1 MRTITIPKIRIA
13 LWSLSTVAVLVLSSS
28 QLQAAEKLDLS
39 GKWSGSWRSEISDH
53 TGPLKAKFE
62 VLDDSKVQ
70 ARFSGR
76 FFKFIPFRF
85 NVLLEIVETKDGVVI
100 LKGKEDLGRT
110 LGTYTYNA
118 TYSKGK
124 FVAKYSTDKDKGVFE
139 VSR

>member
-1 MRTITIPKIRIA
+1 MRKIILLKLEVA
-13 LWSLSTVAVLVLSSS
+13 LLSLSVIAVLVLSPI
-28 QLQAAEKLDLS
+28 QLQAEDKLDLS

-53 TGPLKAKFE
+53 TGPLKAKFT
-62 VLDDSKVQ
+62 VLENSKVQ

-76 FFKFIPFRF
+76 FFKIIPFRF
-85 NVLLEIVETKDGVVI
+85 NVTLEIVEDKDGVVT

-124 FVAKYSTDKDKGVFE
+124 FIAKYVTEKDKGVFE

>member
-1 MRTITIPKIRIA
+1 MRKNILLKLEVA
-13 LWSLSTVAVLVLSSS
+13 LLSLSVIAVLVLSPI
-28 QLQAAEKLDLS
+28 QLQAEDKLDLS

-53 TGPLKAKFE
+53 TGPLKAKFT
-62 VLDDSKVQ
+62 VLENAKVQ

-85 NVLLEIVETKDGVVI
+85 NVTLEIVADKDGVVT

-118 TYSKGK
+118 TYSEGK
-124 FVAKYSTDKDKGVFE
+124 FVAKYVTEKDKGVFE

>member
-1 MRTITIPKIRIA
+1 MREIILSKLEVALLLLSVIA
-13 LWSLSTVAVLVLSSS
+13 VMVLSPI
-28 QLQAAEKLDLS
+28 QLQAEDKLDLS

-53 TGPLKAKFE
+53 TGPLKAKFT
-62 VLDDSKVQ
+62 VLKNSKVQ

-76 FFKFIPFRF
+76 FFKIIPFHF
-85 NVLLEIVETKDGVVI
+85 NVTLEIVEDKDGVVT

-124 FVAKYSTDKDKGVFE
+124 FVAKYVTEKDKGVFE
-139 VSR
+139 VRR

>member
-1 MRTITIPKIRIA
+1 MRKNILLKLEVA
-13 LWSLSTVAVLVLSSS
+13 LLSLSVIAVLVLSPI
-28 QLQAAEKLDLS
+28 QLQAEDKLDLS

-53 TGPLKAKFE
+53 TGPLKAKFT
-62 VLDDSKVQ
+62 VLENSKVQ

-76 FFKFIPFRF
+76 FFKIIPFRF
-85 NVLLEIVETKDGVVI
+85 NVTLEIVADKDGVVT

-124 FVAKYSTDKDKGVFE
+124 FVAKYVTEKDKGVFE

>member
-1 MRTITIPKIRIA
+1 MCNIILSKLQIA
-13 LWSLSTVAVLVLSSS
+13 LLSLSVVAVLVLSPI
-28 QLQAAEKLDLS
+28 QMQAEEKLDLS
-39 GKWSGSWRSEISDH
+39 GKWSGSWRSEISEH

-62 VLDDSKVQ
+62 VLNNSKVQ

-85 NVLLEIVETKDGVVI
+85 NVLLEIVKSEDGVVT
-100 LKGKEDLGRT
+100 LKGSQDLGRT

-118 TYSKGK
+118 TYSKDK
-124 FVAKYSTDKDKGVFE
+124 FVAKYSTEKDKGVFE

>member
-1 MRTITIPKIRIA
+1 MRTITITKIRIA
-13 LWSLSTVAVLVLSSS
+13 LWSLSAVVVLVLSSS

>member
-1 MRTITIPKIRIA
+1 MRKNILLKLEVA
-13 LWSLSTVAVLVLSSS
+13 LLSLSVIAVLVLSPI
-28 QLQAAEKLDLS
+28 QLQAEDKLDLS

-53 TGPLKAKFE
+53 TGPLKAKFT
-62 VLDDSKVQ
+62 VLENSKVQ

-76 FFKFIPFRF
+76 FFKIIPFRF
-85 NVLLEIVETKDGVVI
+85 NVTLEIVEDKDGVVT

-124 FVAKYSTDKDKGVFE
+124 FVAKYVTEKDKGVFE

>member
-1 MRTITIPKIRIA
+1 MRKIILSKLEVA
-13 LWSLSTVAVLVLSSS
+13 LLSLSVIAVLVLSPI
-28 QLQAAEKLDLS
+28 QLQAEDKLDLS

-53 TGPLKAKFE
+53 TGPLKAKFT
-62 VLDDSKVQ
+62 VLENSKVQ

-76 FFKFIPFRF
+76 VFKIIPFRF
-85 NVLLEIVETKDGVVI
+85 NVTLEIVEDKDGVVT

-124 FVAKYSTDKDKGVFE
+124 FVAKYVTEKDKGVFE
-139 VSR
+139 VNR

>member
-1 MRTITIPKIRIA
+1 MRNIVYSKHQIA
-13 LWSLSTVAVLVLSSS
+13 ILLLSVIVLLVL
-28 QLQAAEKLDLS
+28 LPIHIQAQDKLDLE
-39 GKWSGSWRSEISDH
+39 GKWSGSWRSEISEH

-70 ARFSGR
+70 ARFTGR

-85 NVLLEIVETKDGVVI
+85 NVTLEVVDIKDGVAT
-100 LKGKEDLGRT
+100 LKGREDLGRT

-124 FVAKYSTDKDKGVFE
+124 FVAKYTTEKDKGVFE